1 MKKVMFT
8 AFAVWLCLTA
18 NVMAQVPNYVPTNG
32 LVGWWPFN
40 GNANDESGN
49 GNNGTVNGAT
59 LTADRFGNSSKA
71 YNFDGINDDISVQG
85 LQNININS
93 KISISAWI
101 NTNQISTSKNIVSK
115 YGGFNDAFS
124 LDIESTTV
132 KFNVSPGSANWNTC
146 FNNNINLTTNSWHH
160 IVSTYDFANNV
171 FKIYFNGLN
180 VGSINAP
187 FQLGNANNIPVLF
200 GHCYDPNNILSSQRF
215 NGKIDDVGI
224 WNRALTEQEI
234 LDLYNGNICYEN
246 ITVTD
251 TLLINTGI
259 TGYNPI
265 TYMNT
270 LKIWPNP
277 TNDHITIDAGD
288 LATMNGYSIKIEN
301 AQGQQ
306 VFQNVVNQQQ
316 FYIDITTW
324 GGNGLY
330 FVRIINP
337 QGNTVDIK
345 KIIIQ

>member
-1 MKKVMFT
+1 MFT

-200 GHCYDPNNILSSQRF
+200 GHCYDPNNIVSSQRF
-215 NGKIDDVGI
+215 NGKIDDIGI

-246 ITVTD
+246 VTVTD

-277 TNDHITIDAGD
+277 TNDQITIDAGD
-288 LATMNGYSIKIEN
+288 LTAMNGYSIRIEN

-330 FVRIINP
+330 FVQIIDP
-337 QGNTVDIK
+337 QGNTVDVK